1 MATET
6 VRTDRVRNDKKASEK
21 TVVFESGA
29 SD

>member
-1 MATET
+1 MTTET
-6 VRTDRVRNDKKASEK
+6 VRTDRVRKDKKTREK